1 MPGEKDDH
9 VLWKLESKQKDITIK
24 YITHY
29 AGRPYPSTFSE
40 GITYEL
46 PVKVNSTKLVAAI
59 GMKGNKAISNP
70 VYETFHFSKAT
81 GKKITLTTPPSK
93 SYPGDG
99 AFTLVNGVQNEKGL
113 AKRNEFLGFSGA
125 DCEAIIDLGKEEKIS
140 TVTVHTLH
148 QKSSWI
154 WRPLTAEVHTS
165 TDGSKYEFAGLTD
178 DFNVTIKGLEKGKMK
193 LSFEKKEARF
203 VKIIVKCWEEIPAG
217 EPGAGKRPWLFID
230 EIELN

>member
-1 MPGEKDDH
+1 
-9 VLWKLESKQKDITIK
+9 
-24 YITHY
+24 
-29 AGRPYPSTFSE
+29 
-40 GITYEL
+40 
-46 PVKVNSTKLVAAI
+46 
-59 GMKGNKAISNP
+59 MKGNKAISNP

-81 GKKITLTTPPSK
+81 GKNNAYYSPSK

-193 LSFEKKEARF
+193 LSFEKRG
-203 VKIIVKCWEEIPAG
+203 KICKNNCQMLGRNSGRRTGSW
-217 EPGAGKRPWLFID
+217 
-230 EIELN
+230 